1 MGFGQYWTSL
11 CLASSSVPSQ
21 PCIQF
26 LFVSSR
32 VCVRLPSDSTSPWTP
47 LSFANSS
54 YCQACSGLSPPS
66 CCACWHTKNP
76 SFMNLK
82 EGFSYS
88 IQLIFHTFCS
98 TSALFSFLFR
108 FIFFSP
114 LTVPTNPFGK
124 TSNTIMYNKP
134 RIIVHRSKIG
144 YSVAS
149 SDK

>member
-66 CCACWHTKNP
+66 CCACWAHYKENP
-76 SFMNLK
+76 FLRK
-82 EGFSYS
+82 AF
-88 IQLIFHTFCS
+88 LS
-98 TSALFSFLFR
+98 TSTCFR
-108 FIFFSP
+108 IGIKII
-114 LTVPTNPFGK
+114 TQPTN
-124 TSNTIMYNKP
+124 TTIPPTKMDFAVKQ
-134 RIIVHRSKIG
+134 RGR
-144 YSVAS
+144 
-149 SDK
+149 

>member
-66 CCACWHTKNP
+66 LHPCRAHIKKPTFTFECWFFRENIKRNKNSHHQYRSQSRMRRHSQRTDCLLEFLLP
-76 SFMNLK
+76 LK
-82 EGFSYS
+82 
-88 IQLIFHTFCS
+88 
-98 TSALFSFLFR
+98 R
-108 FIFFSP
+108 
-114 LTVPTNPFGK
+114 ND
-124 TSNTIMYNKP
+124 
-134 RIIVHRSKIG
+134 R
-144 YSVAS
+144 
-149 SDK
+149 

>member
-66 CCACWHTKNP
+66 CCACWALQN
-76 SFMNLK
+76 SSLK
-82 EGFSYS
+82 RDEFEPVVPPLLFITNHFPVYNEDRYS
-88 IQLIFHTFCS
+88 AYS
-98 TSALFSFLFR
+98 TIRSRSISEVR
-108 FIFFSP
+108 FIF
-114 LTVPTNPFGK
+114 
-124 TSNTIMYNKP
+124 
-134 RIIVHRSKIG
+134 
-144 YSVAS
+144 S
-149 SDK
+149 SALGSHHP